1 MSSGARATSA
11 PLARHADV
19 SQVFCAALGER
30 AWRISGGW
38 LVEHVAVTFW
48 PVLSVV
54 GFAVTALRIVPGVAS
69 RKLVVVPVAG
79 TERARKAGSITAIG
93 SASTELA
100 GASA

>member
-38 LVEHVAVTFW
+38 LVEHVAVIFW
-48 PVLSVV
+48 PVPSVV
-54 GFAVTALRIVPGVAS
+54 GFGATALRIVPGVAS
-69 RKLVVVPVAG
+69 RKLAVVPVAG
-79 TERARKAGSITAIG
+79 TDPARKAASIIAIG
-93 SASTELA
+93 SVSTELA